1 MSVIKKWILKIYV
14 NIKFIIKFWKTE
26 NSLSLN
32 EAQKILHKFY
42 PKRNIELALNVYY
55 EPKYDLMIIVP
66 VYNAERFL
74 ESCISSLLGQ
84 QTQYSY

>member
-32 EAQKILHKFY
+32 EAQKILYNFY
-42 PKRNIELALNVYY
+42 P
-55 EPKYDLMIIVP
+55 
-66 VYNAERFL
+66 
-74 ESCISSLLGQ
+74 
-84 QTQYSY
+84 

>member
-42 PKRNIELALNVYY
+42 PKRNIELAQNVNY
-55 EPKYDLMIIVP
+55 
-66 VYNAERFL
+66 
-74 ESCISSLLGQ
+74 
-84 QTQYSY
+84 